1 MEAIVDCHILVD
13 LWARDIVKLQ
23 AKKRQD
29 TENVRAI
36 KAKQCN
42 LHGDIEAIADLEA
55 LHDEVMKYW
64 SDINLHCNI
73 GHVQYAAAIS
83 VDVEGGTLYTSDWA
97 VFLADEAKVRDEF
110 KGNVVDLGTFRLTI
124 FTSSNENNLIQ
135 DPSTVLKNLHICSI
149 PLVVVRPHSSFL
161 MRGSFRL
168 RAAPRR
174 KTSPTLQR
182 LMVKAST
189 ASWSAN
195 TATLLTSLSD
205 AMPA

>member
-97 VFLADEAKVRDEF
+97 AFLAAEAKVKKEF
-110 KGNVVDLGTFRLTI
+110 EGNVVDLGTF
-124 FTSSNENNLIQ
+124 
-135 DPSTVLKNLHICSI
+135 
-149 PLVVVRPHSSFL
+149 
-161 MRGSFRL
+161 
-168 RAAPRR
+168 
-174 KTSPTLQR
+174 
-182 LMVKAST
+182 
-189 ASWSAN
+189 
-195 TATLLTSLSD
+195 
-205 AMPA
+205 